1 MSIDRG
7 FLTIAQNTD
16 GVDYLRLA
24 YAQAM
29 SIKLTMPDSQ
39 YCVIVDKSTNEQITD
54 EQRLV
59 FDHIRVLDEDYSK
72 QDEWKLANEWQVF
85 NLSPYKET
93 IKVESDILFT
103 RSIEHWWHAF
113 RLRDIVLSLGT
124 RDFKGK
130 QAKSRV
136 YRKIFDANQL
146 PDVYNGL
153 MYFRYSKTASEFFEI
168 AEQVFKQWETVKEN
182 ILKGFSY
189 EEASTDVVY
198 AITAKT
204 LGVELCTLPDCDFI
218 NFTHMKNAINDWPD
232 DKSWTEMIMTEIDLP
247 MIRINNVNQ
256 YHPVHY
262 QDKNWLTDEMIERY
276 KECLHNKN

>member
-1 MSIDRG
+1 MSLDRG

-59 FDHIRVLDEDYSK
+59 FDHIRVLDEDYAK

-262 QDKNWLTDEMIERY
+262 QDKNWLTDEIIERY

>member
-59 FDHIRVLDEDYSK
+59 FDHIRVLDEDYAK

-124 RDFKGK
+124 RDFKGE

>member
-1 MSIDRG
+1 MSVDRG
-7 FLTIAQNTD
+7 FLTIAQNTAE
-16 GVDYLRLA
+16 VDYLRLA

-39 YCVIVDKSTNEQITD
+39 YCVVVDEDTEKQITD
-54 EQRLV
+54 KHRNL
-59 FDHIRVLDEDYSK
+59 FDNIVVLDEDYAK

-103 RSIEHWWHAF
+103 RSITHWWHAF
-113 RLRDIVLSLGT
+113 RLRDIVLSVGT
-124 RDFKGK
+124 KNFKGDS
-130 QAKSRV
+130 ATSRV
-136 YRKIFDANQL
+136 YRRIFDANQL

-153 MYFRYSKTASEFFEI
+153 MYFRYSETASEFFDI

-182 ILKGFSY
+182 VLKGFSY

-198 AITAKT
+198 AIAAKT
-204 LGVELCTLPDCDFI
+204 LGVERCTLPDCDFI

-232 DKSWTEMIMTEIDLP
+232 DKPWNEMIMTELDLP

-262 QDKNWLTDEMIERY
+262 QDKNWLTDEIIERY
-276 KECLHNKN
+276 EECLHNKN

>member
-1 MSIDRG
+1 MSVDRG
-7 FLTIAQNTD
+7 FLTIAQNTAE
-16 GVDYLRLA
+16 VDYLRLA

-39 YCVIVDKSTNEQITD
+39 YCVVVDEDTEKQITD
-54 EQRLV
+54 KHRDL
-59 FDHIRVLDEDYSK
+59 FDDIVVLDEDYAK
-72 QDEWKLANEWQVF
+72 QDDWKLANEWQVF
-85 NLSPYKET
+85 ELSPYKET

-103 RSIEHWWHAF
+103 RSITHWWHAF

-124 RDFKGK
+124 KNFKGDP
-130 QAKSRV
+130 ATSRV
-136 YRKIFDANQL
+136 YRRIFDANQL

-153 MYFRYSKTASEFFEI
+153 MYFRYSETASEFFNI

-182 ILKGFSY
+182 VLKGFSY

-198 AITAKT
+198 AIAAKI
-204 LGVELCTLPDCDFI
+204 LGVERCTLPDCDFI
-218 NFTHMKNAINDWPD
+218 NFAHMKNAINDWPD
-232 DKSWTEMIMTEIDLP
+232 DKPWDEMIMTELDLP

-262 QDKNWLTDEMIERY
+262 QDKNWLTDEIIERY
-276 KECLHNKN
+276 EECLHNKN

>member
-1 MSIDRG
+1 MSLDRG

-59 FDHIRVLDEDYSK
+59 FDHVQVLDKDYAK

-262 QDKNWLTDEMIERY
+262 QDKNWLTDEIIERY

>member
-1 MSIDRG
+1 MSVDRG
-7 FLTIAQNTD
+7 FLTIAQNTAE
-16 GVDYLRLA
+16 VDYLRLA

-39 YCVIVDKSTNEQITD
+39 YCVVVDEDTEKQITD
-54 EQRLV
+54 KHRNL
-59 FDHIRVLDEDYSK
+59 FDDIVVLDEDYAK
-72 QDEWKLANEWQVF
+72 QDDWKLANEWQVF
-85 NLSPYKET
+85 ELSPYKET

-103 RSIEHWWHAF
+103 RSITHWWHAF

-124 RDFKGK
+124 KNFKGDP
-130 QAKSRV
+130 ATSRV
-136 YRKIFDANQL
+136 YRRIFDANQL

-153 MYFRYSKTASEFFEI
+153 MYFRYSETASEFFDI

-182 ILKGFSY
+182 VLKGFSY

-198 AITAKT
+198 AIAAKI
-204 LGVELCTLPDCDFI
+204 LGVERCTLPDCDFI
-218 NFTHMKNAINDWPD
+218 NFAHMKNAINDWPD
-232 DKSWTEMIMTEIDLP
+232 DKPWDEMIMTELDLP

-262 QDKNWLTDEMIERY
+262 QDKNWLTDEIIERY
-276 KECLHNKN
+276 EECLHNKN

>member
-1 MSIDRG
+1 MSVDRG
-7 FLTIAQNTD
+7 FLTIAQNTAE
-16 GVDYLRLA
+16 VDYLRLA

-39 YCVIVDKSTNEQITD
+39 YCVVVDEDTEKQITD
-54 EQRLV
+54 KHRDL
-59 FDHIRVLDEDYSK
+59 FDDIVVLDEDYAK
-72 QDEWKLANEWQVF
+72 QDDWKLANEWQVF
-85 NLSPYKET
+85 ELSPYKET

-103 RSIEHWWHAF
+103 RSITHWWHAF

-124 RDFKGK
+124 KNFKGDP
-130 QAKSRV
+130 ATSRV
-136 YRKIFDANQL
+136 YRRIFDANQL

-153 MYFRYSKTASEFFEI
+153 MYFRYSETASEFFDI

-182 ILKGFSY
+182 VLKGFSY

-198 AITAKT
+198 AIAAKI
-204 LGVELCTLPDCDFI
+204 LGVERCTLPDCDFI
-218 NFTHMKNAINDWPD
+218 NFAHMKNAINDWPD
-232 DKSWTEMIMTEIDLP
+232 DKPWDEMIMTELDLP

-262 QDKNWLTDEMIERY
+262 QDKNWLTDEIIERY
-276 KECLHNKN
+276 EECLHNKN

>member
-7 FLTIAQNTD
+7 FLTIAHNTD

-29 SIKLTMPDSQ
+29 SIKLTMPGSQ
-39 YCVIVDKSTNEQITD
+39 YCVIVDQDTNKQITD

-59 FDHIRVLDEDYSK
+59 FDHVQVLDKDYAK
-72 QDEWKLANEWQVF
+72 QDEWELANEWQVF

-124 RDFKGK
+124 RNFKGK

-153 MYFRYSKTASEFFEI
+153 MYFRYSETASEFFEI

-198 AITAKT
+198 AIAAKT

-262 QDKNWLTDEMIERY
+262 QDKNWLTDEIIERY

>member
-59 FDHIRVLDEDYSK
+59 FDHIRVLDEDYAK

-153 MYFRYSKTASEFFEI
+153 MCFRYSKTASEFFEI

-262 QDKNWLTDEMIERY
+262 QDKNWLTDEIIERY

>member
-1 MSIDRG
+1 MSVDRG
-7 FLTIAQNTD
+7 FLTIAQNTAE
-16 GVDYLRLA
+16 VDYLRLA

-39 YCVIVDKSTNEQITD
+39 YCVVVDEDTEKQITD
-54 EQRLV
+54 KHRDL
-59 FDHIRVLDEDYSK
+59 FDDIVVLDEDYAK
-72 QDEWKLANEWQVF
+72 QDDWKLANEWQVF
-85 NLSPYKET
+85 ELSPYKET

-103 RSIEHWWHAF
+103 RSITHWWHAF

-124 RDFKGK
+124 KNFKGDP
-130 QAKSRV
+130 ATSRV
-136 YRKIFDANQL
+136 YRRIFDANQL

-153 MYFRYSKTASEFFEI
+153 MYFRYSETASEFFDI

-182 ILKGFSY
+182 VLKGFSY

-198 AITAKT
+198 AIAAKI
-204 LGVELCTLPDCDFI
+204 LGVERCTLPDCDFI

-232 DKSWTEMIMTEIDLP
+232 DKPWDEMIMTELDLP

-262 QDKNWLTDEMIERY
+262 QDKNWLTDEIIERY
-276 KECLHNKN
+276 EECLHNKN

>member
-59 FDHIRVLDEDYSK
+59 FDHIRVLDEDYAK

-256 YHPVHY
+256 YHPIHY
-262 QDKNWLTDEMIERY
+262 QDKNWLTDEIIERY

>member
-59 FDHIRVLDEDYSK
+59 FDHIRVLDEDYAK

-198 AITAKT
+198 AIVAKT

-262 QDKNWLTDEMIERY
+262 QDKNWLTDEIIERY

>member
-39 YCVIVDKSTNEQITD
+39 YCVVVDEDTEKQITD
-54 EQRLV
+54 KHRDL
-59 FDHIRVLDEDYSK
+59 FDDIVVLDEDYAK
-72 QDEWKLANEWQVF
+72 QDDWKLANEWQVF
-85 NLSPYKET
+85 ELSPYKET

-103 RSIEHWWHAF
+103 RSITHWWHAF

-124 RDFKGK
+124 KNFKGDP
-130 QAKSRV
+130 ATSRV
-136 YRKIFDANQL
+136 YRRIFDANQL

-153 MYFRYSKTASEFFEI
+153 MYFRYSETASEFFNI

-182 ILKGFSY
+182 VLKGFSY

-198 AITAKT
+198 AIAAKI
-204 LGVELCTLPDCDFI
+204 LGVERCTLPDCDFI
-218 NFTHMKNAINDWPD
+218 NFAHMKNAINDWPD
-232 DKSWTEMIMTEIDLP
+232 DKPWDEMIMTELDLP

-262 QDKNWLTDEMIERY
+262 QDKNWLTDEIIERY
-276 KECLHNKN
+276 EECLHNKN

>member
-1 MSIDRG
+1 MSVDRG
-7 FLTIAQNTD
+7 FLTIAQNTAE
-16 GVDYLRLA
+16 VDYLRLA

-39 YCVIVDKSTNEQITD
+39 YCVVVDEDTEKQITD
-54 EQRLV
+54 KHRNL
-59 FDHIRVLDEDYSK
+59 FDDIVVLDEDYAK
-72 QDEWKLANEWQVF
+72 QDDWKLANEWQVF

-103 RSIEHWWHAF
+103 RSITHWWHAF
-113 RLRDIVLSLGT
+113 RLRDIVLSVGT
-124 RDFKGK
+124 KNFKGDS
-130 QAKSRV
+130 ATSRV
-136 YRKIFDANQL
+136 YRRIFDANQL

-153 MYFRYSKTASEFFEI
+153 MYFRYSETASEFFDI

-182 ILKGFSY
+182 VLKGFSY

-198 AITAKT
+198 AIAAKT
-204 LGVELCTLPDCDFI
+204 LGVERCTLPDCDFI

-232 DKSWTEMIMTEIDLP
+232 DKPWNEMIMTELDLP

-262 QDKNWLTDEMIERY
+262 QDKNWLTDEIIERY
-276 KECLHNKN
+276 EECLHNKN

>member
-59 FDHIRVLDEDYSK
+59 FDHIRVLDEDYAK

-262 QDKNWLTDEMIERY
+262 HDKNWLTDEIIERY

>member
-1 MSIDRG
+1 MSVDRG
-7 FLTIAQNTD
+7 FLTIAQNTAE
-16 GVDYLRLA
+16 VDYLRLA

-39 YCVIVDKSTNEQITD
+39 YCVVVDEDTEKQITD
-54 EQRLV
+54 KHRDL
-59 FDHIRVLDEDYSK
+59 FDDIVVLDEDYAK

-103 RSIEHWWHAF
+103 RSITHWWHAF

-124 RDFKGK
+124 KNFKGDP
-130 QAKSRV
+130 ATSRV
-136 YRKIFDANQL
+136 YRRIFDANQL

-153 MYFRYSKTASEFFEI
+153 MYFRYSETASEFFDI

-182 ILKGFSY
+182 VLKGFIY

-198 AITAKT
+198 AIAAKT
-204 LGVELCTLPDCDFI
+204 LGVERCTLPDCDFI
-218 NFTHMKNAINDWPD
+218 NFVHMKNAINDWPD
-232 DKSWTEMIMTEIDLP
+232 DKPWDEMIMTELDLP

-262 QDKNWLTDEMIERY
+262 QDKNWLTDEIIERY
-276 KECLHNKN
+276 EECLHNKN

>member
-59 FDHIRVLDEDYSK
+59 FDHIRVLDEDYAK

-204 LGVELCTLPDCDFI
+204 LGIELCTLPDCDFI

-256 YHPVHY
+256 YHPIHY
-262 QDKNWLTDEMIERY
+262 QDKNWLTDEIIERY

>member
-29 SIKLTMPDSQ
+29 SIKLTMPGSQ
-39 YCVIVDKSTNEQITD
+39 YCVIVDQDTNKQITD

-59 FDHIRVLDEDYSK
+59 FDHVQVLDKDYAK

-256 YHPVHY
+256 YHPIHY
-262 QDKNWLTDEMIERY
+262 QDKNWLTDEIIERY

>member
-1 MSIDRG
+1 MSLDRG

-59 FDHIRVLDEDYSK
+59 FDHIRVLDEDYAK

-204 LGVELCTLPDCDFI
+204 LGIELCTLPDCDFI

-262 QDKNWLTDEMIERY
+262 QDKNWLTDEIIERY

>member
-1 MSIDRG
+1 MSVDRG
-7 FLTIAQNTD
+7 FLTIAQNTAE
-16 GVDYLRLA
+16 VDYLRLA

-39 YCVIVDKSTNEQITD
+39 YCVVVDEDTEKQITD
-54 EQRLV
+54 KHRNL
-59 FDHIRVLDEDYSK
+59 FDNIVVLDEDYAK

-103 RSIEHWWHAF
+103 RSITHWWHAF
-113 RLRDIVLSLGT
+113 RLRDIVLSVGT
-124 RDFKGK
+124 KNFKGDP
-130 QAKSRV
+130 ATSRV
-136 YRKIFDANQL
+136 YRRIFDANQL

-153 MYFRYSKTASEFFEI
+153 MYFRYSETASEFFDI

-182 ILKGFSY
+182 VLKGFSY

-198 AITAKT
+198 AIAAKT
-204 LGVELCTLPDCDFI
+204 LGVERCTLPDCDFI

-232 DKSWTEMIMTEIDLP
+232 DKPWNEMIMTELDLP

-262 QDKNWLTDEMIERY
+262 QDKNWLTDEIIERY
-276 KECLHNKN
+276 EECLHNKN

>member
-1 MSIDRG
+1 MSVDRG
-7 FLTIAQNTD
+7 FLTIAQNTAE
-16 GVDYLRLA
+16 VDYLRLA

-39 YCVIVDKSTNEQITD
+39 YCVVVDEDTEKQITD
-54 EQRLV
+54 KHRNL
-59 FDHIRVLDEDYSK
+59 FDNIVVLDEDYAK
-72 QDEWKLANEWQVF
+72 QDDWKLANEWQVF

-103 RSIEHWWHAF
+103 RSITHWWHAF

-124 RDFKGK
+124 KNFKGDP
-130 QAKSRV
+130 ATSRV

-153 MYFRYSKTASEFFEI
+153 MYFRYSETASEFFNI

-198 AITAKT
+198 AIAAKT
-204 LGVELCTLPDCDFI
+204 LGVERCTLPDCDFI

-232 DKSWTEMIMTEIDLP
+232 DKPWNEMIMTELDLP

-262 QDKNWLTDEMIERY
+262 QDKNWLTDEIIERY
-276 KECLHNKN
+276 EECLHNKN

>member
-1 MSIDRG
+1 MSLDRG

-29 SIKLTMPDSQ
+29 SIKLTMPGSQ
-39 YCVIVDKSTNEQITD
+39 YCVIVDQDTNKQITD

-59 FDHIRVLDEDYSK
+59 FDHVQVLDEDYAK

-124 RDFKGK
+124 RDFKGE

-153 MYFRYSKTASEFFEI
+153 MYFRYSETASEFFEI
-168 AEQVFKQWETVKEN
+168 AGQVFKQWGTVKEN

-198 AITAKT
+198 AIAAKT

-262 QDKNWLTDEMIERY
+262 QDKNWLTDEIIERY

>member
-59 FDHIRVLDEDYSK
+59 FDHIRVLDEDYAK

-256 YHPVHY
+256 IKYRVY
-262 QDKNWLTDEMIERY
+262 TE
-276 KECLHNKN
+276 

>member
-1 MSIDRG
+1 MSVDRG
-7 FLTIAQNTD
+7 FLTIAQNTAE
-16 GVDYLRLA
+16 VDYLRLA

-39 YCVIVDKSTNEQITD
+39 YCVVVDEDTEKQITD
-54 EQRLV
+54 KHRNL
-59 FDHIRVLDEDYSK
+59 FDNIVVLDEDYAK
-72 QDEWKLANEWQVF
+72 QDDWKLANEWQVF

-103 RSIEHWWHAF
+103 RSITHWWHAF
-113 RLRDIVLSLGT
+113 RLRDIVLSVGT
-124 RDFKGK
+124 KNFKGDS
-130 QAKSRV
+130 ATSRV
-136 YRKIFDANQL
+136 YRRIFDANQL

-153 MYFRYSKTASEFFEI
+153 MYFRYSETASEFFDI

-182 ILKGFSY
+182 VLKGFSY

-198 AITAKT
+198 AIAAKT
-204 LGVELCTLPDCDFI
+204 LGVERCTLPDCDFI

-232 DKSWTEMIMTEIDLP
+232 DKPWNEMIMTELDLP

-262 QDKNWLTDEMIERY
+262 QDKNWLTDEIIERY
-276 KECLHNKN
+276 EECLHNKN

>member
-1 MSIDRG
+1 MSVDRG
-7 FLTIAQNTD
+7 FLTIAQNTAE
-16 GVDYLRLA
+16 VDYLRLA

-39 YCVIVDKSTNEQITD
+39 YCVVVDEDTEKQITD
-54 EQRLV
+54 KHRNL
-59 FDHIRVLDEDYSK
+59 FDNIVVLDEDYAK
-72 QDEWKLANEWQVF
+72 QDDWKLANEWQVF
-85 NLSPYKET
+85 GLSPYKET

-103 RSIEHWWHAF
+103 RSITHWWHAF

-124 RDFKGK
+124 KNFKGNP
-130 QAKSRV
+130 ATSRV
-136 YRKIFDANQL
+136 YRRIFDANQL

-153 MYFRYSKTASEFFEI
+153 MYFRYSETASEFFDI

-182 ILKGFSY
+182 VLKGFHY

-198 AITAKT
+198 AIAAKT
-204 LGVELCTLPDCDFI
+204 LGVERCTLPDCDFI

-232 DKSWTEMIMTEIDLP
+232 DKPWDEMIMTELDLP

-262 QDKNWLTDEMIERY
+262 QDKNWLTDEIIERY
-276 KECLHNKN
+276 EECLHNKN

>member
-59 FDHIRVLDEDYSK
+59 FDHIRVLDEDYAK

-182 ILKGFSY
+182 ILKGFNY

-262 QDKNWLTDEMIERY
+262 QDKNWLTDEIIERY

>member
-1 MSIDRG
+1 MSVDRG
-7 FLTIAQNTD
+7 FLTIAQNTAE
-16 GVDYLRLA
+16 VDYLRLA

-39 YCVIVDKSTNEQITD
+39 YCVVVDEDTEKQITD
-54 EQRLV
+54 KHRNL
-59 FDHIRVLDEDYSK
+59 FDNIVVLDEDYAK
-72 QDEWKLANEWQVF
+72 QDDWKLANEWQVF
-85 NLSPYKET
+85 GLSPYKET

-103 RSIEHWWHAF
+103 RSITHWWHAF

-124 RDFKGK
+124 KNFKGNP
-130 QAKSRV
+130 ATSRV
-136 YRKIFDANQL
+136 YRRIFDANQL

-153 MYFRYSKTASEFFEI
+153 MYFRYSETASEFFDI

-182 ILKGFSY
+182 VLKGFHY

-198 AITAKT
+198 AIAAKT

-262 QDKNWLTDEMIERY
+262 QDKNWLTDEIIERY
-276 KECLHNKN
+276 EECLHNKN

>member
-1 MSIDRG
+1 MSVDRG
-7 FLTIAQNTD
+7 FLTIAQNTAE
-16 GVDYLRLA
+16 VDYLRLA

-39 YCVIVDKSTNEQITD
+39 YCVVVDEDTEKQITD
-54 EQRLV
+54 KHRNL
-59 FDHIRVLDEDYSK
+59 FDNIVVLDEDYAK
-72 QDEWKLANEWQVF
+72 QDDWKLANEWQVF

-103 RSIEHWWHAF
+103 RSITHWWHAF

-124 RDFKGK
+124 KNFKGDP
-130 QAKSRV
+130 ATSRV
-136 YRKIFDANQL
+136 YRRIFDANQL

-153 MYFRYSKTASEFFEI
+153 MYFRYSETASEFFDI

-182 ILKGFSY
+182 VLKGFSY

-198 AITAKT
+198 AIAAKT
-204 LGVELCTLPDCDFI
+204 LGVERCTLPDCDFI

-232 DKSWTEMIMTEIDLP
+232 DKPWNEMIMTELDLP

-262 QDKNWLTDEMIERY
+262 QDKNWLTDEIIERY
-276 KECLHNKN
+276 EECLHNKN

>member
-1 MSIDRG
+1 MSLDRG

-29 SIKLTMPDSQ
+29 SIKLTMPGSQ
-39 YCVIVDKSTNEQITD
+39 YCVIVDQDTNKQITD

-59 FDHIRVLDEDYSK
+59 FDHVQVLDKDYAK

-124 RDFKGK
+124 RDFKGE

-153 MYFRYSKTASEFFEI
+153 MYFRYSETASEFFEI
-168 AEQVFKQWETVKEN
+168 AGQVFKHWGTVKEN

-198 AITAKT
+198 AIAAKT

-256 YHPVHY
+256 YHPIHY
-262 QDKNWLTDEMIERY
+262 QDKNWLTDEIIERY

>member
-59 FDHIRVLDEDYSK
+59 FDHIRVLDEDYAK

-204 LGVELCTLPDCDFI
+204 LGIELCTLPDCDFI

>member
-59 FDHIRVLDEDYSK
+59 FDHIRVLDEDYAK

-204 LGVELCTLPDCDFI
+204 LGIELCTLPDCDFI

-262 QDKNWLTDEMIERY
+262 QDKNWLTDEIIERY

>member
-1 MSIDRG
+1 MSVDRG
-7 FLTIAQNTD
+7 FLTIAQNTAE
-16 GVDYLRLA
+16 VDYLRLA

-39 YCVIVDKSTNEQITD
+39 YCVVVDEDTEKQITD
-54 EQRLV
+54 KHRDL
-59 FDHIRVLDEDYSK
+59 FDDIVVLDEDYAK

-103 RSIEHWWHAF
+103 RSITHWWHAF

-124 RDFKGK
+124 KNFKGDP
-130 QAKSRV
+130 ATSRV
-136 YRKIFDANQL
+136 YRRIFDANQL

-153 MYFRYSKTASEFFEI
+153 MYFRYSETASEFFDI

-182 ILKGFSY
+182 VLKGFIY

-198 AITAKT
+198 AIAAKT
-204 LGVELCTLPDCDFI
+204 LGVERCTLPDCDFI
-218 NFTHMKNAINDWPD
+218 NFAHMKNAINDWPD
-232 DKSWTEMIMTEIDLP
+232 DKPWDEMIMTELDLP

-262 QDKNWLTDEMIERY
+262 QDKNWLTDEIIERY
-276 KECLHNKN
+276 EECLHNKN

>member
-1 MSIDRG
+1 MSVDRG
-7 FLTIAQNTD
+7 FLTIAQNTAE
-16 GVDYLRLA
+16 VDYLRLA

-39 YCVIVDKSTNEQITD
+39 YCVVVDEDTEKQITD
-54 EQRLV
+54 KHRNL
-59 FDHIRVLDEDYSK
+59 FDNIVVLDEDYAK
-72 QDEWKLANEWQVF
+72 QDDWKLANEWQVF

-103 RSIEHWWHAF
+103 RSITHWWHAF
-113 RLRDIVLSLGT
+113 RLRDIVLSVGT
-124 RDFKGK
+124 KNFKGDP
-130 QAKSRV
+130 ATSRV
-136 YRKIFDANQL
+136 YRRIFDANQL

-153 MYFRYSKTASEFFEI
+153 MYFRYSETASEFFDI

-182 ILKGFSY
+182 VLKGFSY

-198 AITAKT
+198 AIAAKT
-204 LGVELCTLPDCDFI
+204 LGVERCTLPDCDFI

-232 DKSWTEMIMTEIDLP
+232 DKPWNEMIMTELDLP

-262 QDKNWLTDEMIERY
+262 QDKNWLTDEIIERY
-276 KECLHNKN
+276 EECLHNKN

>member
-1 MSIDRG
+1 MSLDRG

-29 SIKLTMPDSQ
+29 SIKLTMPGSQ
-39 YCVIVDKSTNEQITD
+39 YCVIVDQDTNKQITD

-59 FDHIRVLDEDYSK
+59 FDHVQVLDKDYAK

-262 QDKNWLTDEMIERY
+262 QDKNWLTDEIIERY

>member
-59 FDHIRVLDEDYSK
+59 FDHIRVLDEDYAK

>member
-59 FDHIRVLDEDYSK
+59 FDHIRVLDEDYAK

-262 QDKNWLTDEMIERY
+262 QDKNWLTDEIIERY

>member
-1 MSIDRG
+1 MSVDRG
-7 FLTIAQNTD
+7 FLTIAQNTAE
-16 GVDYLRLA
+16 VDYLRLA

-39 YCVIVDKSTNEQITD
+39 YCVVVDEDTEKQITD
-54 EQRLV
+54 KHRNL
-59 FDHIRVLDEDYSK
+59 FDNIVVLDEDYAK
-72 QDEWKLANEWQVF
+72 QDDWKLANEWQVF

-103 RSIEHWWHAF
+103 RSITHWWHAF
-113 RLRDIVLSLGT
+113 RLRDIVLSVGT
-124 RDFKGK
+124 KNFKGDS
-130 QAKSRV
+130 ATSRV
-136 YRKIFDANQL
+136 YRRIFDANQL

-153 MYFRYSKTASEFFEI
+153 MYFRYRETASEFFDI

-182 ILKGFSY
+182 VLKGFSY

-198 AITAKT
+198 AIAAKT
-204 LGVELCTLPDCDFI
+204 LGVERCTLPDCDFI

-232 DKSWTEMIMTEIDLP
+232 DKPWNEMIMTELDLP

-262 QDKNWLTDEMIERY
+262 QDKNWLTDEIIERY
-276 KECLHNKN
+276 EECLHNKN